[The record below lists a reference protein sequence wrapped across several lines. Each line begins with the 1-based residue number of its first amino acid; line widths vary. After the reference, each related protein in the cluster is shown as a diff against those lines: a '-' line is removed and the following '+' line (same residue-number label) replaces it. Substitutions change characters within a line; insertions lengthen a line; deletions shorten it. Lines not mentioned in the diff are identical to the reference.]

1 MDKRLELK
9 FYVSNE
15 DFYKIKYEF
24 NLRKI
29 HQDRIINS
37 IYYDT
42 DKLKF
47 YNEGEEGI
55 VPRIKPRIRYYN
67 TDENNLNFEIK
78 KTYNYFRSKYVIKG
92 NKNKNSF
99 VKFLNNFNL
108 ESNLNP
114 KVKISYK
121 RSYFK
126 SDLGRI
132 TLDKELKFF
141 LFTSKG
147 MNIKKINYLN
157 VNILE
162 IKNSNINLKN
172 EILYKIKIKDEKI
185 SKYNLSLNSFSKFI

>member
-9 FYVSNE
+9 FYISKE
-15 DFYKIKYEF
+15 EFLKIKYEF

-29 HQDRIINS
+29 HEDRIINS

-47 YNEGEEGI
+47 YYEGEEGI
-55 VPRIKPRIRYYN
+55 VPRTKPRIRYYN

-78 KTYNYFRSKYVIKG
+78 KTYNYFRSKYVMKG

-99 VKFLNNFNL
+99 VKFINNFNL
-108 ESNLNP
+108 DSNLNP
-114 KVKISYK
+114 KVKVSYK

-126 SDLGRI
+126 SNLGRI
-132 TLDKELKFF
+132 TLDKDLKFF
-141 LFTSKG
+141 LYTTKG
-147 MNIKKINYLN
+147 MHIKKINYLN

-172 EILYKIKIKDEKI
+172 EILYKMKIKDEKI
-185 SKYNLSLNSFSKFI
+185 SKYNLSLNSFLKFM

>member
-1 MDKRLELK
+1 M
-9 FYVSNE
+9 
-15 DFYKIKYEF
+15 
-24 NLRKI
+24 
-29 HQDRIINS
+29 
-37 IYYDT
+37 
-42 DKLKF
+42 
-47 YNEGEEGI
+47 
-55 VPRIKPRIRYYN
+55 
-67 TDENNLNFEIK
+67 
-78 KTYNYFRSKYVIKG
+78 KG

-108 ESNLNP
+108 ESNVNP

-126 SDLGRI
+126 SNLGRI
-132 TLDKELKFF
+132 TLDKDLKFF

-185 SKYNLSLNSFSKFI
+185 SKYNLSMNSFSQFI